1 MILAIQL
8 KAKPH
13 AHLAQFAS
21 IHFSDVRALDP
32 SNANF
37 KFLKDSPLL
46 ADDLQASTQTV
57 HPRLLIAVP

>member
-13 AHLAQFAS
+13 AHPTQFAS
-21 IHFSDVRALDP
+21 IHCSDVHALDP

-37 KFLKDSPLL
+37 KFLKNSPLL
-46 ADDLQASTQTV
+46 ADDLQHQRKLFM
-57 HPRLLIAVP
+57 PG